1 MRIQL
6 IYYTA
11 VLAAGAAVAGLV
23 GTPQAAAEPLQTI
36 CVATVTGN
44 VCRSAGHDASHA
56 LPTVSS
62 HPSESLLS
70 TWGGH
75 R

>member
-11 VLAAGAAVAGLV
+11 LLATGAAAAGLV
-23 GTPQAAAEPLQTI
+23 GVPQAAAEPLQTI
-36 CVATVTGN
+36 CVATVAGTA
-44 VCRSAGHDASHA
+44 CRSAGHGAADA

-62 HPSESLLS
+62 HPSETLLS

-75 R
+75 W